1 MSRHNSHSNLR
12 LSLERANASLF
23 LIIKCH
29 EVIMRAQKEE
39 DIFSRI
45 CKELVS
51 QRQYKLAWIGVAK
64 HDVSKTVVPV
74 AHAGFKKGYLETST
88 IHWKNDKF
96 GHGPTGL
103 AFRTKHTQIHQD
115 LMENSDYKP
124 WRKRALKYGYNS
136 MISLPCKINDHVI
149 FVFNLYSDEPY
160 AFDKQ
165 EVEILETLAKD
176 MAYGVHNLR
185 IMEERNTDKLTGIP
199 NRRYF
204 DEIFLKELKRAIRD
218 SNPLTLLMVDI
229 DYFKLFNDTYGHLAG
244 DDCLQKIAQTL
255 HDIVSRPGDVVTRYG
270 GEEFGIV
277 LPNTDTK
284 AISLAEECRDAVEKL
299 QIPHKSSKISNYV
312 TISIGVKTLY
322 PDKKASPR
330 KIILEAD
337 RALYKAKEKGRN
349 RTIQQ

>member
-1 MSRHNSHSNLR
+1 MNKNTFHSNLK

-29 EVIMRAQKEE
+29 ETIMRAQNEE
-39 DIFSRI
+39 EIYKRI
-45 CKELVS
+45 CRVLVDQS
-51 QRQYKLAWIGVAK
+51 QYKLAWIGIAK
-64 HDVSKTVVPV
+64 HDNKKTVIPI
-74 AHAGFKKGYLETST
+74 AHAGFKEGYLEEST

-103 AFRTKHTQIHQD
+103 AFRTKHTQINQN
-115 LMENSDYKP
+115 LLENPNYKT
-124 WRKRALKYGYNS
+124 WRKRAVKYGYNS
-136 MISLPCKINDHVI
+136 TISLPCKINEHVL

-204 DEIFLKELKRAIRD
+204 DEIFLKELKRAVRD
-218 SNPLTLLMVDI
+218 LTPITLLMVDI
-229 DYFKLFNDTYGHLAG
+229 DYFKAFNDCYGHIAG
-244 DDCLQKIAQTL
+244 DDCLQKIAKTL
-255 HDIVSRPGDVVTRYG
+255 HGLVSRPGDVVARYG
-270 GEEFGIV
+270 GEEFAII
-277 LPNTDTK
+277 LPNTDIK
-284 AISLAEECRDAVEKL
+284 AISLAEECRSAIEKL
-299 QIPHKSSKISNYV
+299 QIPHKCSKVSKNV
-312 TISIGVKTLY
+312 TVSVGIKTSYQEQKL
-322 PDKKASPR
+322 SPR

-337 RALYKAKEKGRN
+337 KALYKAKELGRN
-349 RTIQQ
+349 RTIQH

>member
-1 MSRHNSHSNLR
+1 MFKNDFHSNLK

-29 EVIMRAQKEE
+29 EEIMRAQKEE
-39 DIFSRI
+39 DIYKRI
-45 CKELVS
+45 CQLLVAQS
-51 QRQYKLAWIGVAK
+51 QYKLAWIGIAK
-64 HDVSKTVVPV
+64 HDKSKTVVPV
-74 AHAGFKKGYLETST
+74 AQAGFRKSYLESST

-103 AFRTKHTQIHQD
+103 AFRTKHTQINQN
-115 LMENSDYKP
+115 LRENPNYKS
-124 WRKRALKYGYNS
+124 WRDRAVKYGYNS
-136 MISLPCKINDHVI
+136 TISLPCKINGHVL
-149 FVFNLYSDEPY
+149 FVFNLYSEEPF

-204 DEIFLKELKRAIRD
+204 DEIFLKELKRASREAT
-218 SNPLTLLMVDI
+218 PLTLLMVDI
-229 DYFKLFNDTYGHLAG
+229 DHFKLFNDSYGHIAG
-244 DDCLQKIAQTL
+244 DDCLQKIAHTL
-255 HDIVSRPGDVVTRYG
+255 HSLVSRPGDVVTRYG
-270 GEEFGIV
+270 GEEFAII
-277 LPNTDTK
+277 LPNTDIK
-284 AISLAEECRDAVEKL
+284 AISLAEECRNSVEKL
-299 QIPHKSSKISNYV
+299 QILHKSSKISNYV

-322 PDKKASPR
+322 PDKKSSPR

-337 RALYKAKEKGRN
+337 KALYKAKELGRN
-349 RTIQQ
+349 RTIQH